1 MTRRLSGMLRAIGW
15 LAFASQGVALL
26 AVNLKRA

>member
-1 MTRRLSGMLRAIGW
+1 VLRAIGW

-26 AVNLKRA
+26 AVSRRKKA